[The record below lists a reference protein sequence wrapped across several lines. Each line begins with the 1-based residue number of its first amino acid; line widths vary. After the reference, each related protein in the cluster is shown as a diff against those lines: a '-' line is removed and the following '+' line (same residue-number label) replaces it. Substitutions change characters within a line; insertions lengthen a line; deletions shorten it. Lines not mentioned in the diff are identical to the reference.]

1 MEQFKDEM
9 SKRAI
14 IKDGIPKGTHKW
26 YELQQ
31 LNKYFDYA
39 SPSIIYPDISLE
51 NRFIFSKGSI
61 VPDMTCF
68 FFPAGNNHLLPLLNS
83 TMFKF
88 LAAKYCPILGN
99 SQHGGRIRYKS
110 SYLSRIP
117 FPALNDS
124 QKNELL
130 TIAESITAMREE
142 RVELSRH
149 FAKLARSHVEFADN
163 LSIAANWWKLDFNAF
178 LKTLKVNLSLS
189 QKDELLQLFDK
200 YRSRLLSLDNDIQKT
215 DYVID
220 QLAYRLYD
228 LTPEEIALVEGAN

>member
-1 MEQFKDEM
+1 
-9 SKRAI
+9 
-14 IKDGIPKGTHKW
+14 
-26 YELQQ
+26 
-31 LNKYFDYA
+31 
-39 SPSIIYPDISLE
+39 
-51 NRFIFSKGSI
+51 
-61 VPDMTCF
+61 
-68 FFPAGNNHLLPLLNS
+68 
-83 TMFKF
+83 
-88 LAAKYCPILGN
+88 
-99 SQHGGRIRYKS
+99 
-110 SYLSRIP
+110 
-117 FPALNDS
+117 
-124 QKNELL
+124 
-130 TIAESITAMREE
+130 MREE

-220 QLAYRLYD
+220 QLAYRPYD